1 MMGNEKETVSIIM
14 AAYNAEKTIGAAIRS
29 VLAQTYPDWEL
40 LVINDASGDRTVEI
54 VSRTDTSSTRATAS
68 PSRTS

>member
-40 LVINDASGDRTVEI
+40 LVINDASGDRTVELVRSFI
-54 VSRTDTSSTRATAS
+54 PAGYGDYDGREL
-68 PSRTS
+68 P